1 MPEARRIVV
10 ASASDIARRN
20 VAERLDWEK
29 RGITGIVAG
38 REGDEVVVETR
49 SPGGVERTTVVLTT
63 QTTVRRYAPDS
74 VKFADAQPASSA
86 DIAVV
91 DQLRARGDRSAD
103 GGRLTAQ
110 DVVFGT
116 FRTTLGTEEGIDRRI
131 RR

>member
-1 MPEARRIVV
+1 M
-10 ASASDIARRN
+10 
-20 VAERLDWEK
+20 
-29 RGITGIVAG
+29 
-38 REGDEVVVETR
+38 
-49 SPGGVERTTVVLTT
+49 VLTT